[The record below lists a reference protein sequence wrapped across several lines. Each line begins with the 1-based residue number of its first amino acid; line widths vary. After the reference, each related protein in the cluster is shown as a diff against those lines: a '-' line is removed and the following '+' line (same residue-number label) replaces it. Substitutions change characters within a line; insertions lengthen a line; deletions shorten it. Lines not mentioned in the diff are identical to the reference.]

1 MRPLQKPIR
10 PPVKPVPKRSRE
22 MESEDDSFLDDD
34 DDLEGGDVSSVIQKM
49 FG

>member
-1 MRPLQKPIR
+1 
-10 PPVKPVPKRSRE
+10 VKPVPKRSRE
-22 MESEDDSFLDDD
+22 IESEDDFFVDDD